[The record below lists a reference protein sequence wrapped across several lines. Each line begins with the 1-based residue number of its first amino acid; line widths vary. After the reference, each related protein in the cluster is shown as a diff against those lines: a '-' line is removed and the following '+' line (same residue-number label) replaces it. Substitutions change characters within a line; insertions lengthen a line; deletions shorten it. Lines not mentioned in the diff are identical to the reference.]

1 MVCALFIW
9 VYLFHTVE
17 CEQGKKGID
26 MAENT
31 LLRHFLTARAE
42 VDPEDQFGLS
52 RSVRAKRVREI
63 IQILRKHN
71 FLQGFTP
78 EELRALFEDLGPS
91 FIKVGQTLSTRSEI
105 LPHAYCKALSQLQQ
119 ECEPMPFE
127 LVITALDAIYGAD
140 REKIFASIDP
150 TPLGSASLAQVHKAY
165 LMTGEEVA
173 IKVQRPGV
181 RVTMAQDIDVMRSV
195 AKRLSRYMKDSQM
208 VDLRE
213 VVEELWVTFLEETDF
228 LNEAC
233 NLDEFNEL
241 NADVVY
247 VRAPKPYMEYCR
259 EEVLVMEYIDG
270 ISIRNTKKLL
280 DNGYNLEEIGDKML
294 ENYAKQI
301 LQDGYFHADPHPG
314 NIVIHEG
321 QIVYLDLGLMGRL
334 NTRDRTGFENAV
346 EAVGLRSSSR
356 LLEALMSFSVARDLT
371 AIDQPQLLAEL
382 DVILDRYGTAEVE
395 SIDIGQFLNDVLN
408 VTRQSKLTLP
418 SSVTMVSR
426 GLVTMEGTLL
436 AYVGSFNMVDIIN
449 KNIART
455 KETKGELKDAI
466 KDLIV
471 AMNGASRGALRAAEY
486 SGDTMQLLSRGQL
499 KVNMEMLG
507 SAEPMMKISRI
518 LNRLTIGLIIAGLL
532 VSAALLTFA
541 IDESHVF
548 GMPILAFIE
557 FVIAIILSLWIAIDI
572 YRRNRNR

>member
-1 MVCALFIW
+1 MV
-9 VYLFHTVE
+9 T
-17 CEQGKKGID
+17 
-26 MAENT
+26 ENT
-31 LLRHFLTARAE
+31 FLRHFLTARAD

-52 RSVRAKRVREI
+52 RSVRVKRVHEI
-63 IQILRKHN
+63 VHILRKHN

-127 LVITALDAIYGAD
+127 TVLIALDAIYGID

-150 TPLGSASLAQVHKAY
+150 HPLGSASLAQVHRAT
-165 LMTGEEVA
+165 LTTGEEVA

-181 RVTMAQDIDVMRSV
+181 RATMAQDIDVMRSL
-195 AKRLSRYMKDSQM
+195 ARRLSHYMKDAQM
-208 VDLRE
+208 VDLRD

-228 LNEAC
+228 LNEAR
-233 NLDEFNEL
+233 NLDEFNRL
-241 NADVVY
+241 NADIVY
-247 VRAPKPYMEYCR
+247 VRAPKPYMQHCR
-259 EEVLVMEYIDG
+259 EEVLVMEYVDG
-270 ISIRNTKKLL
+270 ISIRNTNKLL
-280 DNGYNLEEIGDKML
+280 EQGYDLDEIGDKML

-301 LQDGYFHADPHPG
+301 LQDGFFHADPHPG
-314 NIVIHEG
+314 NIVIYGG

-334 NTRDRTGFENAV
+334 STRDRLGFEKAV
-346 EAVGLRSSSR
+346 EAVGLRSASA
-356 LLEALMSFSVARDLT
+356 LMDALMSFSIARDLA
-371 AIDQPQLLAEL
+371 AIDQPHLLAEL

-395 SIDIGQFLNDVLN
+395 SIDIGQFLGDILN
-408 VTRQSKLTLP
+408 VTRQTKVTLP

-436 AYVGSFNMVDIIN
+436 EYVGSFNMVDIIN
-449 KNIART
+449 KHIKRT
-455 KETKGELKDAI
+455 KETSDDFKDTVKEL
-466 KDLIV
+466 LV
-471 AMNGASRGALRAAEY
+471 AVNGASRGALRAAEY
-486 SGDTMQLLSRGQL
+486 AGDTMQLLSRGQL

-532 VSAALLTFA
+532 ISAALLTFA
-541 IDESHVF
+541 IDESHIF

>member
-1 MVCALFIW
+1 
-9 VYLFHTVE
+9 
-17 CEQGKKGID
+17 
-26 MAENT
+26 MADNT

-63 IQILRKHN
+63 IHILRKHD

-78 EELRALFEDLGPS
+78 EGLRALFEDLGPS

-119 ECEPMPFE
+119 ECEPMPFD
-127 LVITALDAIYGAD
+127 LVITALDAIYGED
-140 REKIFASIDP
+140 RARIFPVIDP
-150 TPLGSASLAQVHKAY
+150 NPLGSASLAQVHKAY
-165 LMTGEEVA
+165 LATGEAVA

-181 RVTMAQDIDVMRSV
+181 RVTMAQDIDVMRSI
-195 AKRLSRYMKDSQM
+195 AKRLSRYMKDVQM
-208 VDLRE
+208 IDLRE

-228 LNEAC
+228 LNEAR
-233 NLDEFNEL
+233 NLDEFNKL
-241 NADVVY
+241 NAGVVY

-270 ISIRNTKKLL
+270 ISIRDTKKLL
-280 DNGYNLEEIGDKML
+280 ADGYDLDEIGDKML

-301 LQDGYFHADPHPG
+301 LQDGFFHADPHPG
-314 NIVIHEG
+314 NVVIYGG

-334 NTRDRTGFENAV
+334 NTRDRTGFERAV
-346 EAVGLRSSSR
+346 EAVGLRSASA
-356 LLEALMSFSVARDLT
+356 LMEALMSFSIARDLT
-371 AIDQPQLLAEL
+371 AVDQPHLLAEL
-382 DVILDRYGTAEVE
+382 DVILDRYGSVEVE
-395 SIDIGQFLNDVLN
+395 SIDIGQFLNDILN
-408 VTRQSKLTLP
+408 VTRQSKVTLP

-436 AYVGSFNMVDIIN
+436 EYVGSFNMVDIIN
-449 KNIART
+449 KHIART
-455 KETKGELKDAI
+455 KEDSDDLKDTL
-466 KDLIV
+466 KELLV
-471 AMNGASRGALRAAEY
+471 SLNGAGRGAMRAAEY
-486 SGDTMQLLSRGQL
+486 SGDMMQLLSRGQL

-518 LNRLTIGLIIAGLL
+518 LNRMTIGLIVAGLL
-532 VSAALLTFA
+532 ISAALLTFA
-541 IDESHVF
+541 IDEAHIF
-548 GMPILAFIE
+548 GMPLLAFLE
-557 FVIAIILSLWIAIDI
+557 FVIAIILSLWIAIDV

>member
-1 MVCALFIW
+1 MS
-9 VYLFHTVE
+9 
-17 CEQGKKGID
+17 
-26 MAENT
+26 ENT

-105 LPHAYCKALSQLQQ
+105 LPHAYCVALSQLQQ

-165 LMTGEEVA
+165 LSTGEEVA

-228 LNEAC
+228 LNEAR
-233 NLDEFNEL
+233 NLNEFNEL
-241 NADVVY
+241 NADIVY
-247 VRAPKPYMEYCR
+247 IRAPKPYMEYCR

-334 NTRDRTGFENAV
+334 NTRDRIGFEQAV
-346 EAVGLRSSSR
+346 EAVGLRSASR
-356 LLEALMSFSVARDLT
+356 LLEALMSFSVARDLA

-382 DVILDRYGTAEVE
+382 DVILDRYGSVEVE
-395 SIDIGQFLNDVLN
+395 SIDIGQFLNDILN

-436 AYVGSFNMVDIIN
+436 AYVGSFNIVDIIN
-449 KNIART
+449 KHIART
-455 KETKGELKDAI
+455 KGSTDDLKETLKD
-466 KDLIV
+466 LVV
-471 AMNGASRGALRAAEY
+471 ALNGASRGALRAAEY

-518 LNRLTIGLIIAGLL
+518 LNRLTIGMIIAGLL

-541 IDESHVF
+541 IDESHIF
-548 GMPILAFIE
+548 GMPALAFVE

>member
-1 MVCALFIW
+1 MS
-9 VYLFHTVE
+9 
-17 CEQGKKGID
+17 
-26 MAENT
+26 ENT
-31 LLRHFLTARAE
+31 LLKHFLTARAE

-52 RSVRAKRVREI
+52 RKVRAKRVREI
-63 IQILRKHN
+63 IQILRKHD
-71 FLQGFTP
+71 FLQGFSP
-78 EELRALFEDLGPS
+78 EGLRALFEDLGPS

-165 LMTGEEVA
+165 LVTGEEVA

-181 RVTMAQDIDVMRSV
+181 RTTMAQDIDVMRSV
-195 AKRLSRYMKDSQM
+195 ARRLSRYMKDSQM

-228 LNEAC
+228 LNEAR
-233 NLDEFNEL
+233 NLDEFNQL
-241 NADVVY
+241 NADIVY

-270 ISIRNTKKLL
+270 ISIRNTKELL
-280 DNGYNLEEIGDKML
+280 DNGYSLEEIGDKML

-314 NIVIHEG
+314 NIVIAGG

-334 NTRDRTGFENAV
+334 NTRDRVGFEQAV
-346 EAVGLRSSSR
+346 EAVGLRSASR
-356 LLEALMSFSVARDLT
+356 LLEALMSFSVAHDLS
-371 AIDQPQLLAEL
+371 AIDQPELLAEL

-449 KNIART
+449 KHIART
-455 KETKGELKDAI
+455 KENTGELKDAL

-471 AMNGASRGALRAAEY
+471 AVNGASRGALRAAEY

-541 IDESHVF
+541 IDEAHIF
-548 GMPILAFIE
+548 GMPFLAFIE

>member
-1 MVCALFIW
+1 MS
-9 VYLFHTVE
+9 
-17 CEQGKKGID
+17 
-26 MAENT
+26 ENT
-31 LLRHFLTARAE
+31 LLKHFLTARAE

-52 RSVRAKRVREI
+52 RKVRAKRVREI
-63 IQILRKHN
+63 IQILRKHD
-71 FLQGFTP
+71 FLQGFSP
-78 EELRALFEDLGPS
+78 EGLRALFEDLGPS

-165 LMTGEEVA
+165 LVTGEEIA

-181 RVTMAQDIDVMRSV
+181 RTTMAQDIDVMRSV
-195 AKRLSRYMKDSQM
+195 ARRLSRYMKDSQM

-228 LNEAC
+228 LNEAR
-233 NLDEFNEL
+233 NLDEFNQL
-241 NADVVY
+241 NADIVY

-270 ISIRNTKKLL
+270 ISIRNTKELL
-280 DNGYNLEEIGDKML
+280 DNGYSLEEIGDKML

-314 NIVIHEG
+314 NIVIAGG

-334 NTRDRTGFENAV
+334 NTRDRVGFENAV
-346 EAVGLRSSSR
+346 EAVGLRSASR
-356 LLEALMSFSVARDLT
+356 LLEALMSFSVAHDLS
-371 AIDQPQLLAEL
+371 AIDQPELLAEL

-449 KNIART
+449 KHIART
-455 KETKGELKDAI
+455 KENTDELKDAL

-471 AMNGASRGALRAAEY
+471 AVNGASRGALRAAEY

-541 IDESHVF
+541 IDEAHIF
-548 GMPILAFIE
+548 GMPFLAFIE

>member
-1 MVCALFIW
+1 
-9 VYLFHTVE
+9 
-17 CEQGKKGID
+17 

-31 LLRHFLTARAE
+31 LLRHFLPARAE
-42 VDPEDQFGLS
+42 VDPEGQFGLS
-52 RSVRAKRVREI
+52 RSTRTKRVREI
-63 IQILRKHN
+63 VRILRKHN

-119 ECEPMPFE
+119 ECEPMSFD
-127 LVITALDAIYGAD
+127 LVIAALDAIYGED
-140 REKIFASIDP
+140 RKKIFPIIDSK
-150 TPLGSASLAQVHKAY
+150 PLGSASLAQVHKAY
-165 LMTGEEVA
+165 LANGEVVA

-181 RVTMAQDIDVMRSV
+181 RTTMAQDIDVMRSI
-195 AKRLSRYMKDSQM
+195 AKRLARYMKDTQM

-228 LNEAC
+228 LNEAR
-233 NLDEFNEL
+233 NLDEFNKA
-241 NADVVY
+241 NAGVAY

-259 EEVLVMEYIDG
+259 EEVLVMEYVDG
-270 ISIRNTKKLL
+270 ISIRNTQELL
-280 DNGYNLEEIGDKML
+280 DNGYDLEEIGDKML

-321 QIVYLDLGLMGRL
+321 KIVYLDLGLMGRL
-334 NTRDRTGFENAV
+334 NTRARIGFENTV
-346 EAVGLRSSSR
+346 QAVGMRSASR
-356 LLEALMSFSVARDLT
+356 LMEALMSFSVARDLT
-371 AIDQPQLLAEL
+371 AIDQPRLLAEL
-382 DVILDRYGTAEVE
+382 DVILDRYGSMEVE
-395 SIDIGQFLNDVLN
+395 DIDLGQFLNDILN
-408 VTRQSKLTLP
+408 VTRQSKVTLP

-436 AYVGSFNMVDIIN
+436 EYVGSFNMVDIIN
-449 KNIART
+449 THIKRT
-455 KETKGELKDAI
+455 RETSDEMKDML
-466 KDLIV
+466 KDLIF
-471 AMNGASRGALRAAEY
+471 ALNGASQGALRAAEY

-507 SAEPMMKISRI
+507 SAEPMAKISRI

-532 VSAALLTFA
+532 VSAGILTFA
-541 IDESHVF
+541 INEPQVF
-548 GMPILAFIE
+548 GMPALAFIE

-572 YRRNRNR
+572 YRRNKRS

>member
-1 MVCALFIW
+1 MRAL
-9 VYLFHTVE
+9 
-17 CEQGKKGID
+17 KGVH

-63 IQILRKHN
+63 IAILRKHN

-105 LPHAYCKALSQLQQ
+105 LPQAYCKALSQLQQ
-119 ECEPMPFE
+119 ECEPMSFE
-127 LVITALDAIYGAD
+127 TVLIALDAIYGAD
-140 REKIFASIDP
+140 REKIFPVIDP
-150 TPLGSASLAQVHKAY
+150 LPLGSASLAQVHKAY
-165 LMTGEEVA
+165 LANGEAVA

-181 RVTMAQDIDVMRSV
+181 RTTMAQDIDVMRSV
-195 AKRLSRYMKDSQM
+195 AKRLSRYMKDAQM

-228 LNEAC
+228 LNEAR
-233 NLDEFNEL
+233 NLVEFNEK

-270 ISIRNTKKLL
+270 ISIRDTKKLL
-280 DNGYNLEEIGDKML
+280 DNGYVLEEIGDKML

-301 LQDGYFHADPHPG
+301 LEDGYFHADPHPG
-314 NIVIHEG
+314 NIVIYEG
-321 QIVYLDLGLMGRL
+321 QIIYLDLGLMGRL
-334 NTRDRTGFENAV
+334 NTRDRIGFENAV
-346 EAVGLRSSSR
+346 EAVGMRSSSR
-356 LLEALMSFSVARDLT
+356 LMDALMSFSVARDLT
-371 AIDQPQLLAEL
+371 AIDQPHLLAEL
-382 DVILDRYGTAEVE
+382 DVILDRYGSVEVE
-395 SIDIGQFLNDVLN
+395 NIDIGQFLNDILN
-408 VTRQSKLTLP
+408 VTRQTKVTLP

-426 GLVTMEGTLL
+426 GLVTMEGTLFE
-436 AYVGSFNMVDIIN
+436 YVGSFNMVDIIN
-449 KNIART
+449 KHIART
-455 KETKGELKDAI
+455 KENSDELKDVV
-466 KDLIV
+466 KDLVV
-471 AMNGASRGALRAAEY
+471 ALNGASRGALRAAEY

-518 LNRLTIGLIIAGLL
+518 LNRMTIGLIVAGLL
-532 VSAALLTFA
+532 ISAALLTFA
-541 IDESHVF
+541 IDESHIF

-557 FVIAIILSLWIAIDI
+557 FVVAIILSLWIAIDV
-572 YRRNRNR
+572 YRRSKKL

>member
-1 MVCALFIW
+1 MS
-9 VYLFHTVE
+9 
-17 CEQGKKGID
+17 
-26 MAENT
+26 ENT
-31 LLRHFLTARAE
+31 LLKHFLTARAE

-52 RSVRAKRVREI
+52 RKVRAKRVREI
-63 IQILRKHN
+63 VQILRKHD
-71 FLQGFTP
+71 FLQGFSP
-78 EELRALFEDLGPS
+78 EGLRALFEDLGPS

-165 LMTGEEVA
+165 LVTGEEVA

-181 RVTMAQDIDVMRSV
+181 RTTMAQDIDVMRSV
-195 AKRLSRYMKDSQM
+195 ARRLSRYMKDSQM

-228 LNEAC
+228 LNEAR
-233 NLDEFNEL
+233 NLDEFNQM
-241 NADVVY
+241 NADIVY

-270 ISIRNTKKLL
+270 ISIRNTKELL
-280 DNGYNLEEIGDKML
+280 DNGYSLEEIGDKML

-314 NIVIHEG
+314 NIVIAGG

-334 NTRDRTGFENAV
+334 NTRDRVGFENAV
-346 EAVGLRSSSR
+346 EAVGLRSASR
-356 LLEALMSFSVARDLT
+356 LLEALMSFSVAHDLS
-371 AIDQPQLLAEL
+371 AIDQPELLAEL

-449 KNIART
+449 KHIART
-455 KETKGELKDAI
+455 KENTGELKDAL

-471 AMNGASRGALRAAEY
+471 AVNGASRGALRAAEY

-541 IDESHVF
+541 IDEAHIF
-548 GMPILAFIE
+548 GMPFLAFIE

>member
-1 MVCALFIW
+1 
-9 VYLFHTVE
+9 
-17 CEQGKKGID
+17 

-63 IQILRKHN
+63 IHILRRHD

-78 EELRALFEDLGPS
+78 EGLRALFEDLGPS

-119 ECEPMPFE
+119 ECEPMPFD
-127 LVITALDAIYGAD
+127 LVITALDAIYGED
-140 REKIFASIDP
+140 RERIFPVIDP
-150 TPLGSASLAQVHKAY
+150 NPLGSASLAQVHKAY
-165 LMTGEEVA
+165 LATGEAVA

-181 RVTMAQDIDVMRSV
+181 RVTMAQDIDVMRSI
-195 AKRLSRYMKDSQM
+195 AKRLSRYMKDAQM
-208 VDLRE
+208 IDLRE

-228 LNEAC
+228 LNEAR
-233 NLDEFNEL
+233 NLDEFNKL
-241 NADVVY
+241 NAGVVY

-270 ISIRNTKKLL
+270 ISIRDTKKLL
-280 DNGYNLEEIGDKML
+280 ADGYDLDEIGDKML

-301 LQDGYFHADPHPG
+301 LQDGFFHADPHPG
-314 NIVIHEG
+314 NVVIYGG

-334 NTRDRTGFENAV
+334 NMRDRTGFERAV
-346 EAVGLRSSSR
+346 EAVGLRSASA
-356 LLEALMSFSVARDLT
+356 LMEALMSFSSARDLS
-371 AIDQPQLLAEL
+371 AVDQPHLLAEL
-382 DVILDRYGTAEVE
+382 DVILDRYGSVEVE
-395 SIDIGQFLNDVLN
+395 SIDIGQFLNDILN
-408 VTRQSKLTLP
+408 VTRQSKVTLP

-436 AYVGSFNMVDIIN
+436 EYVGSFNMVDIIN
-449 KNIART
+449 KHIART
-455 KETKGELKDAI
+455 KEDSDDLKDTL
-466 KDLIV
+466 KELLV
-471 AMNGASRGALRAAEY
+471 SLNGAGRGAMRAAEY
-486 SGDTMQLLSRGQL
+486 SGDMMQLLSRGQL

-518 LNRLTIGLIIAGLL
+518 LNRMTIGLIVAGLL
-532 VSAALLTFA
+532 ISAALLTFA
-541 IDESHVF
+541 IDEAHIF
-548 GMPILAFIE
+548 GMPLLAFLE
-557 FVIAIILSLWIAIDI
+557 FVIAIILSLWIAIDV

>member
-1 MVCALFIW
+1 
-9 VYLFHTVE
+9 
-17 CEQGKKGID
+17 

-52 RSVRAKRVREI
+52 RSARTKRVREI
-63 IQILRKHN
+63 IQILRRHN

-127 LVITALDAIYGAD
+127 MVLIALDAIYGAD
-140 REKIFASIDP
+140 REKIFPVIDP
-150 TPLGSASLAQVHKAY
+150 KPLGSASLAQVHKAY
-165 LMTGEEVA
+165 LATGEQVA

-181 RVTMAQDIDVMRSV
+181 RTTMAQDIDVMRSV

-228 LNEAC
+228 LNEAR

-241 NADVVY
+241 NANIAY
-247 VRAPKPYMEYCR
+247 VRAPKPYMQYCR

-270 ISIRNTKKLL
+270 ISIRDTKALIAG
-280 DNGYNLEEIGDKML
+280 GYDLEEIGDKML

-321 QIVYLDLGLMGRL
+321 KIVYLDLGLMGRL
-334 NTRDRTGFENAV
+334 NTRDRIGFENAV
-346 EAVGLRSSSR
+346 EAVGMRSASR
-356 LLEALMSFSVARDLT
+356 LMDALMSFSVARDLT
-371 AIDQPQLLAEL
+371 AIDQPHLLAEL
-382 DVILDRYGTAEVE
+382 DVILERYGSVEVE
-395 SIDIGQFLNDVLN
+395 NIDIGQFLNDVLN
-408 VTRQSKLTLP
+408 VTRQCKVTLP

-436 AYVGSFNMVDIIN
+436 EYVGSFNMVDIIN
-449 KNIART
+449 KHIART
-455 KETKGELKDAI
+455 REDSDELKDLV

-471 AMNGASRGALRAAEY
+471 AVNGAGRGVLRAAEY

-518 LNRLTIGLIIAGLL
+518 LNRLTIGLIVAGLL

-541 IDESHVF
+541 IDESQIF
-548 GMPILAFIE
+548 GMPILAFLE
-557 FVIAIILSLWIAIDI
+557 FLIAIILSLWIAIDV
-572 YRRNRNR
+572 YRRNKRL